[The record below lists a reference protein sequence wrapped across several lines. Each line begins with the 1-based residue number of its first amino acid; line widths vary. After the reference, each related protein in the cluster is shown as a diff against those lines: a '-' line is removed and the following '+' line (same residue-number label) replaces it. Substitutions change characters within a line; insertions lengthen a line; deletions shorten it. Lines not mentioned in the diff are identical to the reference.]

1 MMSAHAASPS
11 DRAAAAR
18 AARDARS
25 RVGYTGL
32 VARSSSSSS
41 SGAFER
47 PVDPAQPETVR
58 LRPETQPPRPSNGTT
73 EGTAEEEEIVR
84 CCCESIDPEGFGKRL
99 WDALIWLSVLFTLVA
114 VPTRLGFGVPGAVL
128 GDWAPAQIPLDIL
141 WVLDIFV
148 EFLTAFNDENMHT
161 IREPGKIATHY
172 ARGWL
177 IVDLFAVVPTLWARL
192 DEPGSGSPFVR
203 SGGWGICKVVKL
215 MVNGSFSKAVPR
227 FVNEALKEVLSRRD
241 MDYDNTARHHTM
253 MEVMTNSLLAIDFVI
268 FVHIFGCC
276 WYYVG
281 LSNQR
286 IDDTTVLNGWVHDEG
301 WTPNVGT
308 WTRWLRSFYWA
319 ITTITTVGY
328 GDVTAQTC
336 NEMLLTAA
344 TMVLGVICNAW
355 VIGAV
360 SNFLA
365 RRTLS
370 QDKHDDQVAL
380 MRKYMTKKR
389 VPEKLQSQVSHFVE
403 NLFEQELEFEIQK
416 FVEDD
421 LPPKLQFELL
431 AFLYI
436 DKIRAVECFE
446 KMPEQI
452 LMRLSKIAKPY
463 PMKCG
468 DVIFAPGDVAREVF
482 IIARGKD
489 GNKAMVKLTA
499 FLENEEVEEKSEK
512 RWERDES
519 KTDLVVKDGAIFGI
533 HALDFAPED
542 VVRDMQAEAMTD
554 GELLLMS
561 ADDVEDIASDYQQL
575 EADVTAYRAARESD
589 MTVKTRQHSVA
600 VENWASGSSGSLSLN
615 REGVTTEEYTAMML
629 QRAVRRW
636 LKRRQIRTGLTKLKY
651 QAELQSKKDKLEDR
665 KHLRKIDDIVQR
677 QHDMQAKQDEM
688 MTDIS
693 AIKGLLETLV
703 GQQQQQQQQQ
713 QLPL

>member
-1 MMSAHAASPS
+1 
-11 DRAAAAR
+11 
-18 AARDARS
+18 
-25 RVGYTGL
+25 
-32 VARSSSSSS
+32 
-41 SGAFER
+41 
-47 PVDPAQPETVR
+47 
-58 LRPETQPPRPSNGTT
+58 
-73 EGTAEEEEIVR
+73 
-84 CCCESIDPEGFGKRL
+84 
-99 WDALIWLSVLFTLVA
+99 
-114 VPTRLGFGVPGAVL
+114 
-128 GDWAPAQIPLDIL
+128 
-141 WVLDIFV
+141 
-148 EFLTAFNDENMHT
+148 
-161 IREPGKIATHY
+161 
-172 ARGWL
+172 
-177 IVDLFAVVPTLWARL
+177 
-192 DEPGSGSPFVR
+192 
-203 SGGWGICKVVKL
+203 
-215 MVNGSFSKAVPR
+215 
-227 FVNEALKEVLSRRD
+227 
-241 MDYDNTARHHTM
+241 MDYDNTPLHHHM
-253 MEVMTNSLLAIDFVI
+253 KEVMTNSLLAIDFVI
-268 FVHIFGCC
+268 FVHICGCW

-344 TMVLGVICNAW
+344 TMVFGVMCNAW

-360 SNFLA
+360 SKFLA

-380 MRKYMTKKR
+380 MRKYMEKKR

-489 GNKAMVKLTA
+489 GNKAKVKLTA
-499 FLENEEVEEKSEK
+499 FLKNEEAEARRKREGSEK
-512 RWERDES
+512 PEGSEKLWERDVS
-519 KTDLVVKDGAIFGI
+519 KTDLVVEDGAIFGI

-542 VVRDMQAEAMTD
+542 VERDMQADAMTD

-600 VENWASGSSGSLSLN
+600 VENWVSGSSGSLSLN
-615 REGVTTEEYTAMML
+615 REGVTTEEYAAMML

-636 LKRRQIRTGLTKLKY
+636 LKRRQIRTGLTKMKY

-677 QHDMQAKQDEM
+677 QDEMQAKQVEM
-688 MTDIS
+688 MKEMS

-703 GQQQQQQQQQ
+703 GQQ
-713 QLPL
+713 